1 MVDSESDTSFRKF
14 LEKSKKQVFI
24 TERKPVNIPPGPL
37 KYAYIAY
44 WSKFF
49 DVSTDE
55 VIRRVRGALFPFI
68 GGSIFPDR
76 DFGNKNAKGAKK
88 DKGIK

>member
-1 MVDSESDTSFRKF
+1 MFV
-14 LEKSKKQVFI
+14 EKQKKEVYI
-24 TERKPVNIPPGPL
+24 TEWKAVNIPGGFL

-49 DVSTDE
+49 DVSTAE
-55 VIRRVRGALFPFI
+55 VIRWVRGAIFPFI

-76 DFGNKNAKGAKK
+76 DFGAKNKQKK
-88 DKGIK
+88 K